1 MATFSQQFKVQ
12 SVDKALNRS
21 ANQTIKDI
29 SLKLGVGF
37 STLTKW
43 MRLAKD
49 NQLETPSKTMS
60 KEKCPQDWSNSQRL
74 DAILECHGLS
84 DEQASKFCRENGV
97 YLHHIKKWKRDI
109 QSKKDGM
116 ALDSNKEKRKLQ
128 KENKILKKE
137 LNRKE
142 KALAETAALLVLS
155 KKLQAMWGENQ
166 EN

>member
-1 MATFSQQFKVQ
+1 MARFSQQFKVQ
-12 SVDKALNRS
+12 SVDKALNRG
-21 ANQTIKDI
+21 AYQTIEDV

-37 STLTKW
+37 STLQTW
-43 MRLAKD
+43 IRLAKN
-49 NQLETPSKTMS
+49 NQLEKPNKIMS
-60 KEKCPQDWSNSQRL
+60 KEKSPHDWTNAERL

-84 DEQASKFCRENGV
+84 DEQASKFCRERGV

-109 QSKKDGM
+109 QSKKNGVV
-116 ALDSNKEKRKLQ
+116 LDSNKVKKKLE

-155 KKLQAMWGENQ
+155 KKLEAMWPGDQ
-166 EN
+166 EK

>member
-21 ANQTIKDI
+21 AGQTIKDVSI
-29 SLKLGVGF
+29 KLGIGF
-37 STLTKW
+37 STLQLW
-43 MRLAKD
+43 MRLAKN
-49 NQLETPSKTMS
+49 NQLEKPNNIMS
-60 KEKCPQDWSNSQRL
+60 KEKSPQDWTNAQRL

-84 DEQASKFCRENGV
+84 DEQASKYCRENGI

-116 ALDSNKEKRKLQ
+116 TLDSNKEKKRLMR
-128 KENKILKKE
+128 ENKILKKE

-155 KKLQAMWGENQ
+155 KKLEAMWPENQ